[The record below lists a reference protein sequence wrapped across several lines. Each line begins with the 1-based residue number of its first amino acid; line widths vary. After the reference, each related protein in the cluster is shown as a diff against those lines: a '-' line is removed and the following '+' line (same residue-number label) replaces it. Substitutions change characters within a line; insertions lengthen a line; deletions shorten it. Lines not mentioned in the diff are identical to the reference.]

1 MAENDLDNLET
12 LNLLIALEVRQAMQ
26 ASIVMTTAAAA
37 FASNRKWFVQNPAN
51 TLPFAALQALEK
63 GATVTI
69 AEVLKNAQKN
79 FPISTTIRRK
89 ADLIAHRNSISH
101 PVTVKWHRRGMQ
113 AFNDEHREWLDLRP
127 ALIWDMQRSINEEL
141 KRAGRQIRNDD
152 VDITPEM
159 AMLLDLIFNLSAQP
173 EALPYLSA
181 PTEDIQASL
190 RGFRDNYLDFLVE
203 HPDGR
208 T

>member
-1 MAENDLDNLET
+1 MAENDLGNLER
-12 LNLLIALEVRQAMQ
+12 LNILIALEVRQAMQ
-26 ASIVMTTAAAA
+26 ASILMIAAAA
-37 FASNRKWFVQNPAN
+37 PFAGNRKWFVQNPAN

-69 AEVLKNAQKN
+69 AEVLKAEHGT
-79 FPISTTIRRK
+79 FPVTTTIRRK

-101 PVTVKWHRRGMQ
+101 PVTVKWRRPEMQ
-113 AFNDEHREWLDLRP
+113 AFSDEHREWLDLRP

-141 KRAGRQIRNDD
+141 KRAGRRVLNDEI
-152 VDITPEM
+152 DITPEM
-159 AMLLDLIFNLSAQP
+159 AMLLELIFKLSARP
-173 EALPYLSA
+173 EALSYLSA
-181 PTEDIQASL
+181 STEEIQAIL
-190 RGFRDNYLDFLVE
+190 QGFRDNYLDFLVE

>member
-69 AEVLKNAQKN
+69 AEVLKNAQKT
-79 FPISTTIRRK
+79 SLSVR
-89 ADLIAHRNSISH
+89 LY
-101 PVTVKWHRRGMQ
+101 V
-113 AFNDEHREWLDLRP
+113 
-127 ALIWDMQRSINEEL
+127 
-141 KRAGRQIRNDD
+141 GRL
-152 VDITPEM
+152 T
-159 AMLLDLIFNLSAQP
+159 
-173 EALPYLSA
+173 
-181 PTEDIQASL
+181 
-190 RGFRDNYLDFLVE
+190 
-203 HPDGR
+203 
-208 T
+208 